1 MAAKLSTATAN
12 ALLNAITTAI
22 GSSGRCKI
30 YAGTV
35 PTNVGDAA
43 GTLLADV
50 PLSATSFPAA
60 SAGSMSLN
68 GTPLTVAATTSG
80 TATYFRI
87 TTSGGTAV
95 VQGTVGTSSADLILN
110 TVALTATVTVS
121 ITSGT
126 ITLAGS

>member
-68 GTPLTVAATTSG
+68 GTPLTTASG

-110 TVALTATVTVS
+110 TVALTATVNVS